1 MSPMAMAI
9 KASKNLQKTEERKR
23 KGKKKKKRRESDA
36 TTIQN
41 CYFRLKS
48 GSPG

>member
-9 KASKNLQKTEERKR
+9 KASKNLQKTERKR
-23 KGKKKKKRRESDA
+23 KGKKKKRRESDA

>member
-23 KGKKKKKRRESDA
+23 KGKKKKKEEKVMLLLFKIVIFD
-36 TTIQN
+36 
-41 CYFRLKS
+41 
-48 GSPG
+48 

>member
-23 KGKKKKKRRESDA
+23 KGKKKKKEKVMLLLFKIVIFD
-36 TTIQN
+36 
-41 CYFRLKS
+41 
-48 GSPG
+48 

>member
-23 KGKKKKKRRESDA
+23 KGKKKKRRESDA

>member
-23 KGKKKKKRRESDA
+23 KGKKKKEEKVMLLLFKIVIFD
-36 TTIQN
+36 
-41 CYFRLKS
+41 
-48 GSPG
+48 

>member
-23 KGKKKKKRRESDA
+23 KGKKKKEKVMLLLFKIVIFD
-36 TTIQN
+36 
-41 CYFRLKS
+41 
-48 GSPG
+48 